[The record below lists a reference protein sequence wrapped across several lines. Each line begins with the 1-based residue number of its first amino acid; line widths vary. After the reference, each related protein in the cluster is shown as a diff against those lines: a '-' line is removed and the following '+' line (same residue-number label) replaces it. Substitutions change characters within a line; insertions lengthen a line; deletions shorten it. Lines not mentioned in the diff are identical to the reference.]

1 MSRAAEPI
9 RYGQVW
15 VSRDEVM
22 GPMNYLVVSSDAY
35 NAAFGDR
42 RVIAV
47 EVDSR
52 SVYQGTYREP
62 IVEPAPHC
70 LTGWSGLPE
79 ACLRNRSPSCIP
91 NGTPRWQP
99 RSASSSGTSQAE
111 QPPGRRLMSAG
122 RSTAAVDQDRN

>member
-1 MSRAAEPI
+1 MSRSAEPI

-62 IVEPAPHC
+62 IVDA
-70 LTGWSGLPE
+70 
-79 ACLRNRSPSCIP
+79 
-91 NGTPRWQP
+91 GTALLDRLVWV
-99 RSASSSGTSQAE
+99 A
-111 QPPGRRLMSAG
+111 RRMLE
-122 RSTAAVDQDRN
+122 

>member
-1 MSRAAEPI
+1 VSASGARV

-22 GPMNYLVVSSDAY
+22 GAMNYLVVSSDAY

-52 SVYQGTYREP
+52 AVYEGTYREP
-62 IVEPAPHC
+62 IVDAGTAMLDRLVWVARPA
-70 LTGWSGLPE
+70 L
-79 ACLRNRSPSCIP
+79 
-91 NGTPRWQP
+91 Q
-99 RSASSSGTSQAE
+99 E
-111 QPPGRRLMSAG
+111 QVAALHPDRH
-122 RSTAAVDQDRN
+122 AAVAAQIRELIGN

>member
-1 MSRAAEPI
+1 MNPATSPI

-47 EVDSR
+47 EIDSR
-52 SVYQGTYREP
+52 AVYEGTYREP
-62 IVEPAPHC
+62 IVDA
-70 LTGWSGLPE
+70 
-79 ACLRNRSPSCIP
+79 
-91 NGTPRWQP
+91 GTALLDRVVWVARAVLEQ
-99 RSASSSGTSQAE
+99 QVAE
-111 QPPGRRLMSAG
+111 LHPDRHAVV
-122 RSTAAVDQDRN
+122 TAQVRELIGN